1 MKKNHL
7 KPDQILLYLL
17 NELSPGKRKAVDH
30 HLSTCQICKT
40 LLEREGEFI
49 HQLRNQPHQEPEY
62 GILTRCRERL
72 DDRLREQVNIKNQK
86 KPWFNIG
93 EIFTIRIPIK
103 QLAAATIIFLLG
115 LVFGRFLPDP
125 GIDQNGSSADALSAL
140 QSSMLVSNFQII
152 PSPDKSNH
160 VEIRFHALQAK
171 SLQGE
176 LNDPDIQYV
185 LSYALVNEPR
195 DNIRLKTVGLLKE
208 SVIDENVYQ
217 ALIHALEKDKNPGV
231 RLKAIKLL
239 KALPINEKVKEILIS
254 TLFQD
259 TNPGVRIEAANVLS
273 QVGDP
278 NIRPILQKKASEDE
292 YISTL
297 VTKTDDENRVSISR
311 ER

>member
-1 MKKNHL
+1 M
-7 KPDQILLYLL
+7 
-17 NELSPGKRKAVDH
+17 
-30 HLSTCQICKT
+30 
-40 LLEREGEFI
+40 
-49 HQLRNQPHQEPEY
+49 
-62 GILTRCRERL
+62 
-72 DDRLREQVNIKNQK
+72 
-86 KPWFNIG
+86 
-93 EIFTIRIPIK
+93 
-103 QLAAATIIFLLG
+103 
-115 LVFGRFLPDP
+115 
-125 GIDQNGSSADALSAL
+125 
-140 QSSMLVSNFQII
+140 
-152 PSPDKSNH
+152 
-160 VEIRFHALQAK
+160 
-171 SLQGE
+171 
-176 LNDPDIQYV
+176 

>member
-1 MKKNHL
+1 MKLNHL

-17 NELSPGKRKAVDH
+17 NELSTRERKAIDD
-30 HLSTCQICKT
+30 HLSTCQKCKT

-49 HQLRNQPHQEPEY
+49 QQLRNQPYQEPENS
-62 GILTRCRERL
+62 ILTRCR
-72 DDRLREQVNIKNQK
+72 DRLNNQLKEEVNLKNQK
-86 KPWFNIG
+86 KPLFNIG
-93 EIFTIRIPIK
+93 EILTIRIPIK

-125 GIDQNGSSADALSAL
+125 GVDQNASSTDALSAL

-152 PSPDKSNH
+152 PSPEKSNH
-160 VEIRFHALQAK
+160 VEIRFHTLQEK
-171 SLQGE
+171 SLRGR

-185 LSYALVNEPR
+185 LSYALVNESR

-208 SVIDENVYQ
+208 SVLDENVYQ

-239 KALPINEKVKEILIS
+239 KPLPINEKVKEILIS

-259 TNPGVRIEAANVLS
+259 TNSGVRIEAANVLS

-297 VTKTDDENRVSISR
+297 VPKKDDDNTVSISR